1 MVISLYGDYQRW
13 GQCTNPTYVESAHK
27 VRRTAADTAMKTDE
41 QLYALTVDQLN
52 SEYTRLGHGQQRT
65 KYGKSVWGHISMKQT
80 TDEINSEHALIEVPV
95 SVITM
100 YKKTSKFL
108 LGRKDAL
115 MFVPRGETLTPYG
128 SLRLRDKA
136 E

>member
-1 MVISLYGDYQRW
+1 M
-13 GQCTNPTYVESAHK
+13 
-27 VRRTAADTAMKTDE
+27 MKTSE
-41 QLYALTVDQLN
+41 QLYALTVDQLD

-80 TDEINSEHALIEVPV
+80 TDEINPEHALIEVPV
-95 SVITM
+95 SVIKM
-100 YKKTSKFL
+100 YKKNSKFL

-128 SLRLRDKA
+128 SLRLRGKA
-136 E
+136 D